1 MIQKKQYR
9 KLVLQY
15 HPDKNREDPN
25 ACEKFQK
32 LKEAYDIL
40 IDADKRKEYDETGM
54 NQFIQEESDSSLA
67 RKVSKAPIN
76 ISGRFTRKSHPR
88 TSTHLKNSIE
98 KAPWK
103 KKTC

>member
-40 IDADKRKEYDETGM
+40 IDADKRKEYD
-54 NQFIQEESDSSLA
+54 
-67 RKVSKAPIN
+67 
-76 ISGRFTRKSHPR
+76 
-88 TSTHLKNSIE
+88 
-98 KAPWK
+98 
-103 KKTC
+103 